1 MRRGRNQKVIQEF
14 GAEWAKFK
22 NDQIELEETL
32 ERQFEAYSA
41 PLKNFDLTKKIVAAD
56 FGAGSGRWDKFFA
69 KFVNQLILVE
79 PSQAAIAVAREKLS
93 AFSNVSFK
101 NESVESCS
109 IESKS
114 LDLAISLGVLHHTDD
129 TSFAL
134 KCIQEKIKPG
144 GIFLGYLYYNLENK
158 SYIYRLIWKIS
169 DLIRV
174 VVSKLPKVA
183 KLVLAEVI
191 AVAIYFPLARF
202 SSLLEKSGR
211 DAQSIPLHHY
221 ANMPLYIMRNDAL
234 DRFGTRIERR
244 FSRAEISEL
253 LFNTGFDVKT
263 LYFSE
268 SEPFWTFAVQ
278 NKS

>member
-14 GAEWAKFK
+14 GAEWTKFK
-22 NDQIELEETL
+22 NDQKEIEEVLA
-32 ERQFEAYSA
+32 RQFEAYSA
-41 PLKNFDLTKKIVAAD
+41 PLKNFALPKKIIAPD

-69 KFVNQLILVE
+69 KFVEHLVLVE
-79 PSQAAIAVAREKLS
+79 PSQAAIDVAREKLS
-93 AFSNVSFK
+93 TFSNIIFQ
-101 NESVESCS
+101 NETVERCT

-129 TSFAL
+129 TQFAL
-134 KCIQEKIKPG
+134 KCIQEKLKPG
-144 GIFLGYLYYNLENK
+144 GIFLRYLYYNLENK

-202 SSLLEKSGR
+202 SLLLEKSGR
-211 DAQSIPLHHY
+211 GAQSIPLHHY